1 VKRTFNRWLPAIA
14 WAALIFFLSSRHTL
28 PEPPGPLGWDK
39 LQHTLG
45 YAAGGFLLARAA
57 GVRGRGLVI
66 AIALGLLYGASD
78 EVHQAFVPG
87 RNSDVHDW
95 LADALGVVAGAFIQR
110 FIVLRRGRGG
120 RSAASRAAEASAT

>member
-1 VKRTFNRWLPAIA
+1 VKKTLLRWLPALA
-14 WAALIFFLSSRHTL
+14 WAALIFFLSSRRTL
-28 PEPPGPLGWDK
+28 PEPPGPLAWDK
-39 LQHTLG
+39 LQHALG

-57 GVRGRGLVI
+57 GVRGRGLAV

-95 LADALGVVAGAFIQR
+95 LADAVGVVAGAFIYR
-110 FIVLRRGRGG
+110 FLALRRGRGG
-120 RSAASRAAEASAT
+120 NSAASGAAEASAT

>member
-1 VKRTFNRWLPAIA
+1 VKRIAARWLPAA
-14 WAALIFFLSSRHTL
+14 LWAALIFFLSSRQTL

-39 LQHTLG
+39 LQHALG

-57 GVRGRGLVI
+57 GVRGRGMWI

-78 EVHQAFVPG
+78 EVHQVFVPG

-95 LADALGVVAGAFIQR
+95 LADATGVLAGVFIQR
-110 FIVLRRGRGG
+110 FFTLRRGRGG
-120 RSAASRAAEASAT
+120 NGAAHRTAEASAT